1 MRIATLAVAAGLM
14 GGTAGA
20 ALAEEP
26 DTTPTDRLW
35 TLQVTPYLW
44 AAGINGDISPFKR
57 APTIAI
63 DKSFG
68 DVLDDLNFGGFV
80 NVWARY
86 DRFVF
91 SADVMY
97 VDTTDSHATG
107 PLPSP
112 PFGGG
117 SYLSAD
123 VDTTQFTSTIE
134 VGYRLYS
141 SPQFTFD
148 ALAGAR
154 IWQVS
159 NNVTATYSGAPNFSL
174 SHKESFGWVDP
185 VIAARGFFN
194 FTDKLSTMLQADV
207 GGFGAGSD
215 NTWQVLATV
224 NYAFRPNMA
233 VSAGYKYL
241 HVDYDKD
248 GYVFDTDLSG
258 PVLGFTY
265 RF

>member
-1 MRIATLAVAAGLM
+1 MRIASIMVAAGL
-14 GGTAGA
+14 AGFVSSA

-26 DTTPTDRLW
+26 DTMPTGRLW
-35 TLQVTPYLW
+35 SLQITPYLW
-44 AAGINGDISPFKR
+44 ASGISGDISPFRR
-57 APTIAI
+57 APTIGI
-63 DKSFG
+63 DKSFS
-68 DVLDDLNFGGFV
+68 DILDDLNFGGFV

-97 VDTTDSHATG
+97 VDTTDSHTIG
-107 PLPSP
+107 LPSGG
-112 PFGGG
+112 PFPGG
-117 SYLSAD
+117 AIRAE
-123 VDTTQFTSTIE
+123 VDTTQFTSTLE
-134 VGYRLYS
+134 AGYRLYA

-159 NNVTATYSGAPNFSL
+159 NNVTASYSGLPYSI

-185 VIAARGFFN
+185 VIAARAFFN
-194 FTDKLSTMLQADV
+194 FTDRLSTLLQADV

-233 VSAGYKYL
+233 ISAGYKYL

>member
-1 MRIATLAVAAGLM
+1 MRIASVALAAAFVGAL
-14 GGTAGA
+14 AGA
-20 ALAEEP
+20 AHAEEP
-26 DTTPTDRLW
+26 DTSPTARLW
-35 TLQVTPYLW
+35 SLQVTPYLW
-44 AAGINGDISPFKR
+44 ASGISGDISPFR
-57 APTIAI
+57 GAPTIGI
-63 DKSFG
+63 DKSFS
-68 DVLDDLNFGGFV
+68 DILENLNVGGFV

-97 VDTTDSHATG
+97 VNTTDSHVTG
-107 PLPSP
+107 PLPGYGPFP
-112 PFGGG
+112 PGGNI
-117 SYLSAD
+117 SAD
-123 VDTTQFTSTIE
+123 VDTSQFTSTLAA
-134 VGYRLYS
+134 GYRLYQ
-141 SPQFTFD
+141 SPAFTFD

-154 IWQVS
+154 IWQIS
-159 NNVTATYSGAPNFSL
+159 NKVTGTYSFAPYTV
-174 SHKESFGWVDP
+174 SHEESFGWVDP
-185 VIAARGFFN
+185 IIAVRGFFN
-194 FTDKLSTMLQADV
+194 ATDKVSTMVQADV

-215 NTWQVLATV
+215 NTWQVLATI

-233 VSAGYKYL
+233 ISAGYKYL

>member
-1 MRIATLAVAAGLM
+1 MRIASIILAAGLV
-14 GGTAGA
+14 GGMAGT

-26 DTTPTDRLW
+26 DATPTDRLW
-35 TLQVTPYLW
+35 SLQITPYLW
-44 AAGINGDISPFKR
+44 ASGISGDISPFKR

-107 PLPSP
+107 PLPPLP
-112 PFGGG
+112 PYFPGG
-117 SYLSAD
+117 SIGAD
-123 VDTTQFTSTIE
+123 VDTTQFTSTLE
-134 VGYRLYS
+134 AGYRLYA
-141 SPQFTFD
+141 SPQFTLD

-159 NNVTATYSGAPNFSL
+159 NNVTVNYGGFSL

-233 VSAGYKYL
+233 ISAGYKYL

>member
-1 MRIATLAVAAGLM
+1 MRIASVLLAAGVAAGF
-14 GGTAGA
+14 AGA

-26 DTTPTDRLW
+26 DTTPTSRLW
-35 TLQVTPYLW
+35 SLQITPYLW
-44 AAGINGDISPFKR
+44 ASGISGDISPFRR
-57 APTIAI
+57 APTIGI
-63 DKSFG
+63 DKSFS
-68 DVLDDLNFGGFV
+68 DILDDLNFGGFV

-97 VDTTDSHATG
+97 VDTTDSHVTG
-107 PLPSP
+107 PLPGYGPFP
-112 PFGGG
+112 PGGNI
-117 SYLSAD
+117 SAD
-123 VDTTQFTSTIE
+123 VDTTEFMSTIE
-134 VGYRLYS
+134 AGYRLYA
-141 SPQFTFD
+141 SPKFTLD

-154 IWQVS
+154 IWQIS
-159 NNVTATYSGAPNFSL
+159 NTVTGTYSFAPFTV

-185 VIAARGFFN
+185 VIAARAFFS
-194 FTDKLSTMLQADV
+194 FTDRLSTMLQADV

-215 NTWQVLATV
+215 STWQVLATV

-233 VSAGYKYL
+233 ISAGYKYL